1 MSGECRLTI
10 DLLVGCPVAS
20 RGWILPAWFEHVRKA
35 CAQAGVQPSFLF
47 VASREDA
54 ETVAVIEEQTAL
66 GGEHCL
72 ILDSAEAPRSDVRV
86 WGQERYAHMVR
97 LRNQLLEGVR
107 IVAPRMFLSVDS
119 DILLHPD
126 VIANMIQT
134 AGRFDA
140 VGGRLYMTPTG
151 VQIPSYGMWKRDG
164 AIRRADAEGVFK
176 VDVIMALKL
185 MTPRAYHVDY
195 RDHRHGED
203 IGWSRACQEAGVK
216 LGWDGRVISKHVLS
230 PQMHGVVDRRV
241 GW

>member
-1 MSGECRLTI
+1 M
-10 DLLVGCPVAS
+10 GCPVSS

-35 CAQAGVQPSFLF
+35 CAQAEVTPWFIF
-47 VASREDA
+47 VAPHEDT
-54 ETVAVIEEQTAL
+54 ETLDVIEEQVAI
-66 GGEHCL
+66 GGERYL
-72 ILDSAEAPRSDVRV
+72 VLDSAEPLRSDVRQ
-86 WGQERYAHMVR
+86 WTQDRYTHMTR

-107 IVAPRMFLSVDS
+107 VLAPRLFLSVDS

-126 VIANMIQT
+126 VVANLMETVQ
-134 AGRFDA
+134 RFDA

-185 MTPRAYHVDY
+185 MTPKAYHVDY

-216 LGWDGRVISKHVLS
+216 LGWDGRVINKHVLH
-230 PQMHGVVDRRV
+230 PKMHGVPDKRV

>member
-1 MSGECRLTI
+1 
-10 DLLVGCPVAS
+10 VVS
-20 RGWILPAWFEHVRKA
+20 RAWILPAWFEHVRKA
-35 CAQAGVQPSFLF
+35 CAQVRMEPSFIF
-47 VASREDA
+47 VAPRED
-54 ETVAVIEEQTAL
+54 ETVAVIEEQVAI
-66 GGEHCL
+66 GGEYFL
-72 ILDSAEAPRSDVRV
+72 ILDSAEPLRRDVRE
-86 WGQERYAHMVR
+86 WGQDRYTHMTR

-107 IVAPRMFLSVDS
+107 VLAPPMFLSVDS

-126 VIANMIQT
+126 VIANLIQT
-134 AGRFDA
+134 AERFDA

-151 VQIPSYGMWKRDG
+151 VQTPSYGMWKRDG

-195 RDHRHGED
+195 QDHRHGED

-216 LGWDGRVISKHVLS
+216 LAWDGRVINKHVLH
-230 PQMHGVVDRRV
+230 PKMHGVPDKRV